1 VSDYGPETYGER
13 WADAYDDLTPRFA
26 SATDAERAAD
36 VLARLAGDG
45 RALELAIG
53 TGRIALP
60 LAARGVEVTGIDA
73 SEAMIERLRG
83 KPGGDR
89 IAVTVGDFADVAVDG
104 PFRLVF
110 LVFNTLFALL
120 TQDDQVRCFANVAA
134 RLDDD
139 GVFVIEAF
147 VPDPGRWDRG
157 QRVEALSVET
167 SAMHLEASRHDP
179 LHQRVDGLHVI
190 VEEGAVRTYPVRI
203 RYAWP
208 AEVDLM
214 ARLAGLRLRDR
225 WAGWGGEPFTAA
237 SARHVSV
244 FERAPAAGG

>member
-36 VLARLAGDG
+36 VLARLAGEG

-83 KPGGDR
+83 KPGADR

-110 LVFNTLFALL
+110 SSSTRSS
-120 TQDDQVRCFANVAA
+120 RCSRRTTRCVAS
-134 RLDDD
+134 
-139 GVFVIEAF
+139 
-147 VPDPGRWDRG
+147 P
-157 QRVEALSVET
+157 T
-167 SAMHLEASRHDP
+167 SRPAS
-179 LHQRVDGLHVI
+179 
-190 VEEGAVRTYPVRI
+190 TT
-203 RYAWP
+203 
-208 AEVDLM
+208 
-214 ARLAGLRLRDR
+214 
-225 WAGWGGEPFTAA
+225 TA
-237 SARHVSV
+237 SS
-244 FERAPAAGG
+244 